1 MPRAAGSTDRI
12 YRIAMKRILIADDEA
27 SIRDLVC
34 RGLADCGYDTLQ
46 VSDGNEAWQQLQDGT
61 IDLAILDIRM
71 PGLSGV
77 DLCRR
82 LRQEYGYDLPII
94 MLTALGT
101 TDDIV
106 MGLRAGADDY
116 MVKPFK
122 FTELLARIEAQLRR
136 SDLHPTAS
144 SRTYGD
150 LHLDPV
156 SHRATRDGKH
166 IYLSIKEYRLLD
178 YLMLHHGEVLSR
190 GDLLRDVWDRDFDTS
205 TNVVDV
211 YVRYLRSK
219 IDDPF
224 TPLSGKA
231 TNSVTDETRT
241 QNITH
246 LQHHYHPAGSC
257 VKRSV
262 LFWYAALHLLTVLQ
276 LPRGESPCTGH
287 GALWAR

>member
-1 MPRAAGSTDRI
+1 MSSYEENTHYHHITIRMPRAAGSTDRI

-27 SIRDLVC
+27 SIRDFVC

-136 SDLHPTAS
+136 SDLYPKAS

-224 TPLSGKA
+224 DQKLIHTIVGQGYKFG
-231 TNSVTDETRT
+231 DR
-241 QNITH
+241 
-246 LQHHYHPAGSC
+246 
-257 VKRSV
+257 
-262 LFWYAALHLLTVLQ
+262 
-276 LPRGESPCTGH
+276 
-287 GALWAR
+287 

>member
-1 MPRAAGSTDRI
+1 M
-12 YRIAMKRILIADDEA
+12 
-27 SIRDLVC
+27 C

-224 TPLSGKA
+224 DQKLIHTIVGQGYKFG
-231 TNSVTDETRT
+231 DR
-241 QNITH
+241 
-246 LQHHYHPAGSC
+246 
-257 VKRSV
+257 
-262 LFWYAALHLLTVLQ
+262 
-276 LPRGESPCTGH
+276 
-287 GALWAR
+287 